1 MITRS
6 AANPVT
12 AQKQEKPPRKQEKS
26 PQKSARKQEKPP
38 ARKKWTDAA
47 IIKRFSELGKAASL
61 TNASKLARELRLPL
75 KQVKNALAKNK
86 GIQQHMQYNKRFP
99 RRKLIALPFKT
110 MTVDLKDLSS
120 LSEFN
125 NGYKW
130 LLFSLDIGSRYLQVK
145 AMRSKTA
152 REVSKTL
159 ADIFDDMQRHK
170 RPLPFKFYSDLGRE
184 FDNKM
189 VTQLL
194 RKKNIEWYYTSD
206 GLIKSS
212 AVERVI
218 QTITQMIYR
227 HFTLTNSF
235 EYLSVLPLIVE
246 SYNKTEHP
254 LIGMPPGEVTV
265 HDGNRIWHRTHPP
278 QPSKPKPP
286 ALKTGDY
293 VFMTRDKRRFTKGYK
308 KRLTGELFRIRK
320 VILTAPVTYEV
331 SDLAGDEIR
340 GSFYEGELVKSSRPS
355 LFEIEEILRSSG
367 GRHLVKWRYYPKSM
381 NSWVLDRDITRL

>member
-6 AANPVT
+6 RGAGKKKAPVKKTVKVSAAGV
-12 AQKQEKPPRKQEKS
+12 
-26 PQKSARKQEKPP
+26 
-38 ARKKWTDAA
+38 KKWTDAK

-61 TNASKLARELRLPL
+61 TNASKLARELGLPV

-86 GIQQHMQYNKRFP
+86 GVQQHIQYKTRFP
-99 RRKLIALPFKT
+99 RRRLIALPFKT
-110 MTVDLKDLSS
+110 MTCDLKDLSS

-130 LLFSLDIGSRYLQVK
+130 LLFCLDIGSRYLQVRPMK
-145 AMRSKTA
+145 NKSA
-152 REVSKTL
+152 REVTKTL
-159 ADIFDDMQRHK
+159 SEIFESMEKQK
-170 RPLPFKFYSDLGRE
+170 RPLPRKFYSDLGRE
-184 FDNKM
+184 FENKM

-194 RKKNIEWYYTSD
+194 RKKNIEFYYTAD
-206 GLIKSS
+206 GIIKSS

-218 QTITQMIYR
+218 STVTQMIYR

-246 SYNKTEHP
+246 TYNKTEHA
-254 LIGMPPGEVTV
+254 LIGMAPGEVTV
-265 HDGNRIWHRTHPP
+265 HDGNKIWHRTHPP
-278 QPSKPKPP
+278 QPSRPKPP

-308 KRLTGELFRIRK
+308 KRLTGELFRVRK
-320 VILTAPVTYEV
+320 VILTAPVTYEL
-331 SDLAGDEIR
+331 SDLAGDDIR
-340 GSFYEGELVKSSRPS
+340 GSFYEGELVKSSKPKV
-355 LFEIEEILRSSG
+355 FEIEEVLRSLPG

-381 NSWVLDRDITRL
+381 NSWISDADITRL